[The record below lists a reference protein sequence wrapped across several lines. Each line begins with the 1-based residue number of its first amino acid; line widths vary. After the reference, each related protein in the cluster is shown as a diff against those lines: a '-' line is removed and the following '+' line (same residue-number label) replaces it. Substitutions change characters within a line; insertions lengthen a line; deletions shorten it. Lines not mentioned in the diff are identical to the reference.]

1 MASVTSSP
9 DKCRL
14 RLYVSAATPNSSN
27 AIVNIRSFCERY
39 LPGQYELEILT
50 IGENVPQAAMDQV
63 VAAPTLIRLWPM
75 PIRRFIGDMSNS
87 QRLLRGLASSMAKP
101 AGAA

>member
-1 MASVTSSP
+1 MTSANSSP

-27 AIVNIRSFCERY
+27 AIVNIRSFCERF

-50 IGENVPQAAMDQV
+50 ISENVPQAALDQV

-75 PIRRFIGDMSNS
+75 PVRRFIGDMSNS
-87 QRLLRGLASSMAKP
+87 QRLLQGLAGNMVKP
-101 AGAA
+101 AGAG